1 MDLKYGKGLI
11 SIQTPPGFLGSI
23 VPRVEAV
30 RPLDILL
37 KESCM
42 NPIGQPCLKDAIQGN
57 KPGDVVI
64 IVSDKTRKI
73 AHYEKILKFLVS
85 ELVDAG
91 VQEKNIE
98 FIVALGTH
106 TPHTDREDRQRYGA
120 LVDDFRFIQHD
131 CHGDLVSIG
140 KASTGLEVLVNRRV
154 QEADFVLATGR
165 VDFHY
170 MAGYSGGRKS
180 ILPGVA
186 AYDTIR
192 NNHKK
197 LVRNGVW
204 IGHSDGNVI
213 AREMAEAGSLLGID
227 YLLNVVETPEG
238 ETAQVFTGHHVH
250 AFQQAVD
257 YFSSVR
263 RVRINEPADC
273 VIVSAGGYPNDK
285 DFYHTHKSMNLAMA
299 ALKGNGSIILVGK
312 CEEGFGNEKF
322 MQLMFDNKIDALL
335 QIPEEKIDVGGH
347 RAFLTAKMLKNHRVY
362 ALTDLDADMLR
373 RIHFAPIQN
382 VEQGMS
388 IAERE
393 HGADVKTLVV
403 PNGKAV
409 LPLLN
414 GRKDTLCHL
423 GG

>member
-1 MDLKYGKGLI
+1 
-11 SIQTPPGFLGSI
+11 
-23 VPRVEAV
+23 
-30 RPLDILL
+30 
-37 KESCM
+37 M
-42 NPIGQPCLKDAIQGN
+42 NPIGQPCLKDAIHRN

-73 AHYEKILKFLVS
+73 ANYEKILKFLVS

-106 TPHTDREDRQRYGA
+106 TPHTDRENRQRYGA
-120 LVDDFRFIQHD
+120 LMDDFRFIQHD

-154 QEADFVLATGR
+154 QQADFVLATGR

-197 LVRNGVW
+197 LVRNGVR

-213 AREMAEAGSLLGID
+213 AREMADAGSLLGID

-250 AFQQAVD
+250 AFEQAVD
-257 YFSSVR
+257 Y
-263 RVRINEPADC
+263 C

-312 CEEGFGNEKF
+312 CEEGFGNEQF
-322 MQLMFDNKIDALL
+322 MQLMLDNEIDALL

-373 RIHFAPIQN
+373 RIHFAPIQS
-382 VEQGMS
+382 VEQGIS
-388 IAERE
+388 IAKRD
-393 HGADVKTLVV
+393 HGADVRTLVV

-414 GRKDTLCHL
+414 GRRDTLCHL